1 MPRTVQIKLYSYE
14 ELSPEAQKAARVEWV
29 EEDRSNGSHG
39 ACDQVN
45 EDFEQVVGDAG
56 YPTKDIRWS
65 LSYCQ
70 GDGMAFY
77 GDADVGS
84 SMLDRLQA
92 DNSVMVTELDLDAVK
107 RLLEIEA
114 IQITLR
120 ITRNSFGNHYSHY
133 NTMDVQLLLDVLEDL
148 PDGDGE
154 KILDQVLRL
163 EKIVEKDVR
172 SLSRKLAADGYSMLE
187 SYYED
192 EYVAGILTDNDYQFT
207 VNGEFWYHDN
217 WVEQSNGKG

>member
-1 MPRTVQIKLYSYE
+1 
-14 ELSPEAQKAARVEWV
+14 
-29 EEDRSNGSHG
+29 
-39 ACDQVN
+39 
-45 EDFEQVVGDAG
+45 
-56 YPTKDIRWS
+56 
-65 LSYCQ
+65 
-70 GDGMAFY
+70 
-77 GDADVGS
+77 
-84 SMLDRLQA
+84 MLDRLQA
-92 DNSVMVTELDLDAVK
+92 DNSAMVTELDLDAVK

-120 ITRNSFGNHYSHY
+120 ITPNSFGNHYSHY

-217 WVEQSNGKG
+217 WVEGANG